1 MKWISVNDKLPKN
14 HDQVIVYYPHYQD
27 PVIIANFHQYKEL
40 RSEWIDI
47 DGYSIAP
54 THWMPKPEP
63 PKWLPT
69 SLKSYSINRARGSS
83 FPAPLFFRCV
93 GWYGGIFGLPF
104 LFYSKSGKN
113 SKSRL
118 SLSVGGAFLLSWLVH
133 FLPLYFL
140 LKSLT
145 AWNGLSKRG

>member
-47 DGYSIAP
+47 DGDSIAP

-63 PKWLPT
+63 PK
-69 SLKSYSINRARGSS
+69 
-83 FPAPLFFRCV
+83 
-93 GWYGGIFGLPF
+93 
-104 LFYSKSGKN
+104 
-113 SKSRL
+113 
-118 SLSVGGAFLLSWLVH
+118 
-133 FLPLYFL
+133 
-140 LKSLT
+140 
-145 AWNGLSKRG
+145 